1 MAQAREERRV
11 VQQGAFERL
20 EVAPAHRVDES
31 LEKERER
38 VARRHRHRAVVVPC
52 RTAILDL
59 EAITDT
65 VQFLATTGTPALVVL
80 NAVSPHGRDAA
91 QAADALHTLT
101 LDVCSVRVGHRVAFA
116 RALLTG
122 QAAQEYDPGS
132 KAAAEI
138 EHLHAFLM
146 KRVHNLTPSQSGV
159 LAND

>member
-1 MAQAREERRV
+1 MRDD
-11 VQQGAFERL
+11 L
-20 EVAPAHRVDES
+20 
-31 LEKERER
+31 LKELL
-38 VARRHRHRAVVVPC
+38 AKLVPC

-65 VQFLATTGTPALVVL
+65 VQFLATTGTPAFVVL

-101 LDVCSVRVGHRVAFA
+101 LDVCPVRVGHRVAFA

-132 KAAAEI
+132 KAAAEL